1 MNDYTTSAGGWGGGE
16 GAAGHGRGMS
26 SCRSAGFR
34 AGANSGFWSAAKTGV
49 QGAAALVRGST
60 RVLVSARAARPGLTA
75 AARDDDGL
83 SPRYRPCHRQERGL
97 ECWNEWL

>member
-1 MNDYTTSAGGWGGGE
+1 MNDYTTSAGGWGGG
-16 GAAGHGRGMS
+16 GRARDVLLQIGRVS
-26 SCRSAGFR
+26 RRFEFGFLVR
-34 AGANSGFWSAAKTGV
+34 GENRV